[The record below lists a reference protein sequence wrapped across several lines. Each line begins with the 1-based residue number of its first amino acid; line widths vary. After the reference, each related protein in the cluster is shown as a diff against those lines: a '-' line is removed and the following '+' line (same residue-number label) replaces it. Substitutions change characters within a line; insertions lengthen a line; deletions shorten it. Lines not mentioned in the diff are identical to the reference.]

1 MFGSNKKPVVNTSV
15 NAGSNV
21 ETLIGKTTS
30 LNGVLDSDG
39 SVRVEGSFEGQI
51 TAKGDIFVG
60 PGSHI
65 KAEVNG
71 RNVTISGT
79 VVGNVSVAE
88 KLELLAGATLNGDI
102 KVKKLVI
109 EEGAIFKGI
118 SETKN
123 DSVKPGTAVA
133 PAK

>member
-1 MFGSNKKPVVNTSV
+1 MFGSSKKSVVNTS
-15 NAGSNV
+15 AGPSGNV

-30 LNGVLDSDG
+30 LNGVLNSDG
-39 SVRVEGSFEGQI
+39 SVRVEGMFEGQI
-51 TAKGDIFVG
+51 TAKGDIFIG
-60 PGSHI
+60 PDSRI
-65 KAEVNG
+65 KAEING

-79 VVGNVSVAE
+79 VTGNVSVNE

-109 EEGAIFKGI
+109 EEGAVFKGI

-123 DSVKPGTAVA
+123 EIAKPMASVT

>member
-1 MFGSNKKPVVNTSV
+1 MFGANKKPVANTSV
-15 NAGSNV
+15 SSVANV

-39 SVRVEGSFEGQI
+39 SVRVEGMFEGQI

-60 PGSHI
+60 PDSRI
-65 KAEVNG
+65 KAEING

-79 VVGNVSVAE
+79 VVGNVSVTE

-109 EEGAIFKGI
+109 EEGAVFKGI
-118 SETKN
+118 SETK
-123 DSVKPGTAVA
+123 
-133 PAK
+133 